1 MTTHGVPEP
10 GPSAWAAGAVV
21 TTSRDARAASK
32 VAGMASADLRNGTRT
47 RVSFDSS
54 APRQSTRK
62 EPSGA
67 GGGLGTPRC
76 DLSPPQL

>member
-1 MTTHGVPEP
+1 
-10 GPSAWAAGAVV
+10 
-21 TTSRDARAASK
+21 
-32 VAGMASADLRNGTRT
+32 MASADLRNGTRT

-67 GGGLGTPRC
+67 AVAWEPLGAT
-76 DLSPPQL
+76 